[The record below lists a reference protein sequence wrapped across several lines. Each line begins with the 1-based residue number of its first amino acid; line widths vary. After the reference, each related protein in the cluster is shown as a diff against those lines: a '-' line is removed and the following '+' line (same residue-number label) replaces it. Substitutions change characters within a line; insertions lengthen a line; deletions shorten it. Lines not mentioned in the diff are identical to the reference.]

1 MCKHIQVAKNLA
13 SSWAKPVDMAKQDIA
28 LDIINK
34 GNYFIENNDV
44 IVFDGDHSHTVV
56 DGMKCTCIASLHN
69 QSCICKIVSEWV
81 CPRSQPNDEES
92 IYVSVEH
99 PQESAPQ
106 QIESK

>member
-1 MCKHIQVAKNLA
+1 MCKHIHVAKNLA

-44 IVFDGDHSHTVV
+44 IVFDGDNSNTVV
-56 DGMKCTCIASLHN
+56 DGVKCTCVASLHF

-81 CPRSQPNDEES
+81 CPRSQGNEEES
-92 IYVSVEH
+92 LYMAVETQ
-99 PQESAPQ
+99 QETMSS
-106 QIESK
+106 E